1 MLNTITKF
9 SNISLLKSF
18 FFGTRTILF
27 DYQKSNLGAKIVP
40 FCGFDM
46 PVQFKTSILDEHM
59 SCRKKAGVFDVSHM
73 GQIHIYGKDREQFL
87 ETFCTGDV
95 KEMKAH
101 DCLYSIIPNKYGGTI
116 DDFLIS
122 KMPDFIN
129 IVVNAGTTQKDLKH
143 INQKLAEFKDKHPG
157 ADVFVH
163 HMNDRGLLAI
173 QGPSAHQ
180 VLQRYIKESL
190 VPFGFMKIGYF
201 TMPRINETV
210 LLRRSGYTG
219 EDGFEVT
226 ISHENIIKFYDLL
239 LHDGND
245 ILPCGLGAR
254 DTLRLESS
262 LCLYGHELNDDIS
275 PIEAGLA
282 WAIGKRRKKEGGFP
296 GYEIIKAQM
305 KKGGVDKK
313 RIGLKFDKGCV
324 PREHTDLVNENGQKI
339 GIISSG
345 TYSPSLKMPIAM
357 AYVSTLNNGT
367 KVGKQYYALI
377 RGRKIPCKVVKLP
390 FVPLRY
396 YRY

>member
-1 MLNTITKF
+1 M
-9 SNISLLKSF
+9 
-18 FFGTRTILF
+18 
-27 DYQKSNLGAKIVP
+27 A
-40 FCGFDM
+40 
-46 PVQFKTSILDEHM
+46 
-59 SCRKKAGVFDVSHM
+59 CRKKAGVFDVSHM
-73 GQIHIYGKDREQFL
+73 GQIHIYGRDREKFL

-143 INQKLAEFKDKHPG
+143 INKKLEEYKDKNPG
-157 ADVFVH
+157 ADVFIH

-201 TMPRINETV
+201 TMPRINEKV

-226 ISHENIIKFYDLL
+226 ISYENIIKFYDLL

-262 LCLYGHELNDDIS
+262 LCLYGHELNDDIT
-275 PIEAGLA
+275 PIEAGLN

-296 GYEIIKAQM
+296 GYEIIRAQM
-305 KKGGVDKK
+305 KKDGIDKK
-313 RIGLKFDKGCV
+313 RVGLKFEKGCI

-357 AYVSTLNNGT
+357 AYVSTLNNGS
-367 KVGKQYYALI
+367 KIGKKYFAVI
-377 RGRKIPCKVVKLP
+377 RGKKVPCQVVKLP